1 MMARASKPEAG
12 AKDVARERKTTRH
25 ADPAPEAMSE
35 PVEAAQP
42 PEVEA
47 LVAKPPVAAKPPVE
61 EPLSLEAAE
70 APGAATGPAQLTE
83 PAKPVIDPTEPADSV
98 EPSEPAMPAEPAK
111 ARPPGAAPDVAA
123 PALREVQ
130 HLHGITLRFWQDQL
144 ERTVATGQAIM
155 VCRSPQ
161 EAVRLQIAYA
171 KATLAAG
178 FEHAGHLARLSQG
191 IARDMLPLRPR

>member
-1 MMARASKPEAG
+1 MMARASKPEAA
-12 AKDVARERKTTRH
+12 AKDVARERKTARH

-35 PVEAAQP
+35 SVEAAQP
-42 PEVEA
+42 AEVEA

-83 PAKPVIDPTEPADSV
+83 PAKPV
-98 EPSEPAMPAEPAK
+98 EPSEPAMPAERAR
-111 ARPPGAAPDVAA
+111 ARPAGAAPDVAA

-130 HLHGITLRFWQDQL
+130 HLHGIALRFWQDQL

-155 VCRSPQ
+155 VSRSPQ

-178 FEHAGHLARLSQG
+178 FEHAGHLARLSQR